1 MTEII
6 SSNKTIAKNTLF
18 LYARMLFNLV
28 VSLYTS
34 RIILDVL
41 GVTDLGVFQVV
52 AGIITIFTFF
62 NSGLAGATSRFLA
75 FEIGQG
81 NKARLQRTFS
91 SAVNAYIFFSLL
103 VLFLGETIGLWFV
116 LNKLVIPE
124 GRKFAALIIYQC
136 SIVMTIITLLQV
148 PYNAS
153 IIANEK
159 MKVFAYIGILDTL
172 LKLLVTFLL
181 YVIAADHF
189 ISYGFLLVVSSL
201 VIFSCYTFYCH
212 SIFQECKFC
221 FKRDKEILKPLL
233 VFSGWDVF
241 GNFGF
246 AVKAQG
252 QNVLLNVFFGVVVNA
267 ACGFA
272 NTIYGA
278 VTGFANNFMM
288 SVRPSIT
295 KAYSV
300 GNYTRMQQLIIDSAK
315 YSFCLMLFL
324 SIPFLFEGD
333 FILKVWLKNPPP
345 YTVVLCQLQLI
356 TFLIAN
362 VFFPIRFGIIATG
375 KNKYISML
383 DGFIFLAYL
392 PISYLILKLGGT
404 PYSPFLF
411 MIALEIIKSN
421 YYTKL
426 LKGNWPDFKLF
437 EFYRKGIFPCIIVS
451 GITLLSCFAI
461 SRLFVEEGWLSLLSV
476 SSTAVVVIALLI
488 LFYFWQREERI
499 VVFNLIKS
507 KLPIN

>member
-1 MTEII
+1 MAEII

-18 LYARMLFNLV
+18 LYARMLFNLA

-34 RIILDVL
+34 RVILDVL

-81 NKARLQRTFS
+81 NKTRLQRTFS
-91 SAVNAYIFFSLL
+91 SAVNAYILFSLL

-124 GRKFAALIIYQC
+124 GRKAAALIIYQC
-136 SIVMTIITLLQV
+136 SIVMTIITLIQV

-181 YVIAADHF
+181 YVIAADHL
-189 ISYGFLLVVSSL
+189 IAYGFLLVVSSL
-201 VIFSCYTFYCH
+201 LIFSCYAIYSHFY
-212 SIFQECKFC
+212 FPECKVRL
-221 FKRDKEILKPLL
+221 KWDKEILKPLL

-246 AVKAQG
+246 AVKTQG
-252 QNVLLNVFFGVVVNA
+252 QNVLLNMFFGVVVNA

-272 NTIYGA
+272 NTVYGA
-278 VTGFANNFMM
+278 VTGFTNNFMM
-288 SVRPSIT
+288 SVRPGIT
-295 KAYSV
+295 KAYSI
-300 GNYTRMQQLIIDSAK
+300 GNYTRMQQLITDSAK

-324 SIPFLFEGD
+324 STPFFFEGD
-333 FILKVWLKNPPP
+333 FILNVWLKNPPQ
-345 YTVVLCQLQLI
+345 YTAVLCQLQLI

-362 VFFPIRFGIIATG
+362 VFFPIRFGIVATG
-375 KNKYISML
+375 KNKYISIL

-392 PISYLILKLGGT
+392 PITYLILKWGGT
-404 PYSPFLF
+404 PYAPFLF
-411 MIALEIIKSN
+411 MIVLEIIKSN

-426 LKGNWPDFKLF
+426 LKDNWADFKLF
-437 EFYRKGIFPCIIVS
+437 EFYRKGVFPCIIVS
-451 GITLLSCFAI
+451 SVTLLSCFTI
-461 SRLFVEEGWLSLLSV
+461 SQLFAEEGWIRLISISF
-476 SSTAVVVIALLI
+476 TAAGVIALLI
-488 LFYFWQREERI
+488 LFYFWKHEERI

-507 KLPIN
+507 KLSIN

>member
-1 MTEII
+1 M
-6 SSNKTIAKNTLF
+6 
-18 LYARMLFNLV
+18 
-28 VSLYTS
+28 
-34 RIILDVL
+34 
-41 GVTDLGVFQVV
+41 
-52 AGIITIFTFF
+52 
-62 NSGLAGATSRFLA
+62 
-75 FEIGQG
+75 
-81 NKARLQRTFS
+81 
-91 SAVNAYIFFSLL
+91 
-103 VLFLGETIGLWFV
+103 
-116 LNKLVIPE
+116 
-124 GRKFAALIIYQC
+124 
-136 SIVMTIITLLQV
+136 

-181 YVIAADHF
+181 YVIAADHL
-189 ISYGFLLVVSSL
+189 ITYGFLLVVSSL
-201 VIFSCYTFYCH
+201 VIFSCYAIYCH
-212 SIFQECKFC
+212 SNFQECKFC
-221 FKRDKEILKPLL
+221 FKWDKEILKPLL

-300 GNYTRMQQLIIDSAK
+300 GNYTRMQQLIMDSAK

-345 YTVVLCQLQLI
+345 YTAVLCQLQLI
-356 TFLIAN
+356 TLLFAN
-362 VFFPIRFGIIATG
+362 VFFPIRFGIVATG

-392 PISYLILKLGGT
+392 PITYLILKWGGT

-426 LKGNWPDFKLF
+426 LKANWADFKLF
-437 EFYRKGIFPCIIVS
+437 EFYRKGVFPCIIVS

-461 SRLFVEEGWLSLLSV
+461 SQLFAEGGWMRLLSV
-476 SSTAVVVIALLI
+476 SCTALGVIAFLI
-488 LFYFWQREERI
+488 LFYFWRHEERAF
-499 VVFNLIKS
+499 VFNLIKS
-507 KLPIN
+507 KLSIN